1 MEKIQKENEKLA
13 EGEKRQLPTRKYHFI
28 LNVPHVPH
36 ISHLLAIVPI
46 QLFVEKM
53 CELRGEKG
61 IDPDHP
67 RNLAKSVTV

>member
-1 MEKIQKENEKLA
+1 MF
-13 EGEKRQLPTRKYHFI
+13 T
-28 LNVPHVPH
+28 VPHVKH
-36 ISHLLAIVPI
+36 ISHLLCMIPI

-53 CELRGEKG
+53 SLLKG